1 MIEDKKRF
9 RQKIDT
15 GEFKQVDLVYEIS
28 NRYLIL
34 MSIGGSN
41 TNTLLEVAKAWNY
54 KQGNDCLVLITEEPT
69 STELEYDASELVV
82 RQGYTRD
89 GLMIQG
95 DEMGD
100 KVIDYMKMFILDN
113 NIDKLMGLCR

>member
-100 KVIDYMKMFILDN
+100 KVIDYMRMFILDN

>member
-15 GEFKQVDLVYEIS
+15 GEFKQVDLVYEVS

-100 KVIDYMKMFILDN
+100 KVIDYMRMFILDN